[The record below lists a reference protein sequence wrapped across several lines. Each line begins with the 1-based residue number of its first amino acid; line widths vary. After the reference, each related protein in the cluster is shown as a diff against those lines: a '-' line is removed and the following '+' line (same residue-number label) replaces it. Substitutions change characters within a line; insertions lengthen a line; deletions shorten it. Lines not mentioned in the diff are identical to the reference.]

1 MFTYQKYKDEFTV
14 RFDDGVPDWITFY
27 ENGVITGSEPIVG
40 EYYNQFLEKLKQYEN
55 ISKCNR

>member
-40 EYYNQFLEKLKQYEN
+40 EYYNQFLEKLKQQ
-55 ISKCNR
+55 